1 MWPSVRFIAG
11 KESSIQTCEPEAA
24 QPFTILGAGDLPLVI
39 DALPGPVYGY
49 WVGWEVRWLLDGTEV
64 SHRVGRQ
71 STDAP

>member
-1 MWPSVRFIAG
+1 MGPSVRFIAG

-24 QPFTILGAGDLPLVI
+24 QTFTILGAGDLPLVI